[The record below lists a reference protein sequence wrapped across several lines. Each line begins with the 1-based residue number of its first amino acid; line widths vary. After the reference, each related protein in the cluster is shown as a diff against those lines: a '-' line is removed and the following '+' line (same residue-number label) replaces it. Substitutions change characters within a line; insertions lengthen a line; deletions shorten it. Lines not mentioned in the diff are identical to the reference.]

1 VYFSELDNFTD
12 TDKIFI
18 IMKWPSLNLIDPV
31 CVTSSKEAKAIKIM
45 AKLQT
50 FLQ

>member
-1 VYFSELDNFTD
+1 MYFSELDNFTD